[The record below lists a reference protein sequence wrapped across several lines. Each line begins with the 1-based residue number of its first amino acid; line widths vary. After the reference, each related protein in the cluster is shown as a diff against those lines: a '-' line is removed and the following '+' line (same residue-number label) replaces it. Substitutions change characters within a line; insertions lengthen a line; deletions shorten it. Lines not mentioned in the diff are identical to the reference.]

1 MIIKEITDYL
11 ETFFPLTDAYDW
23 DHCGLQVGSI
33 HEEVKNIMIAL
44 TPDAKVMQECID
56 HHVDLLITHHPLLF
70 DPLYCVNTEEEI
82 GKIIQMALTH
92 HITIYSYHTCMD
104 RAPHL
109 SMNKWLMEAIQIEEY
124 QDYGE
129 DGLIKTAKVD
139 TTLRQLIKKIKQ
151 DLKLPALRFVGHIDQ
166 PVKRIAVIGG
176 SGADFI
182 DDLSNQVDVLITG
195 DIKYHEAQNALSKGL
210 CLIDVGHF
218 AERIMVPQVRMLLE
232 EKFAVTIYE
241 SQQEDYIQF
250 G

>member
-11 ETFFPLTDAYDW
+11 DTFFPLTDAYDW
-23 DHCGLQVGSI
+23 DHCGLQVGST

-44 TPDAKVMQECID
+44 TPDVKVMQQCID

-70 DPLYCVNTEEEI
+70 DPLYCVNTEVEI

-104 RAPHL
+104 RASHL
-109 SMNKWLMEAIQIEEY
+109 SMNKWLMEAIHIEEY

-129 DGLIKTAKVD
+129 DGLIKTAKFD
-139 TTLRQLIKKIKQ
+139 TTLRQLIKQVKQ
-151 DLKLPALRFVGHIDQ
+151 SLKLPALRYVGNIDQ
-166 PVKRIAVIGG
+166 PVKSIAVIGG

-182 DDLSNQVDVLITG
+182 DDLSGQVDVLITG

-218 AERIMVPQVRMLLE
+218 AEQVMVPQVRKILE
-232 EKFAVTIYE
+232 EKFSVTIYE
-241 SQQEDYIQF
+241 SQQEDYFQF